1 MIKLKDVIEDL
12 ELGKVYTDKDRP
24 PFQVKE
30 ATSSKD
36 FFSGNKVTNSLPRAT
51 LNRLN
56 SDLNKAGET
65 IIKIINKYKNEGDIT
80 GMVKIWMRGL
90 HLGLKKSGIKIESV
104 NEKVASPFSVHL
116 RKAQDEIEYMIS
128 NGPNPDGDD
137 VYDKPAEAMKLLQIA
152 QKSLG
157 KIK

>member
-1 MIKLKDVIEDL
+1 MIKLKAVIEDL
-12 ELGKVYTDKDRP
+12 KLGKVYTDKDRP

-30 ATSSKD
+30 ETINEAP
-36 FFSGNKVTNSLPRAT
+36 NSVPRDI
-51 LNRLN
+51 LKQLG
-56 SDLNKAGET
+56 SELNKASDM
-65 IIKIINKYKNEGDIT
+65 IIKITDKYKNEGDIT
-80 GMVKIWMRGL
+80 GMVKAWMRGL
-90 HLGLKKSGIKIESV
+90 HLRLKKNGIKLESV
-104 NEKVASPFSVHL
+104 NEKVASPFSEHL

-137 VYDKPAEAMKLLQIA
+137 SVYAKPREAMKLLQIA

>member
-1 MIKLKDVIEDL
+1 MIKLKDVMEDL
-12 ELGKVYTDKDRP
+12 KLGKVYTDKDRP

-30 ATSSKD
+30 
-36 FFSGNKVTNSLPRAT
+36 
-51 LNRLN
+51 
-56 SDLNKAGET
+56 
-65 IIKIINKYKNEGDIT
+65 
-80 GMVKIWMRGL
+80 
-90 HLGLKKSGIKIESV
+90 ESV
-104 NEKVASPFSVHL
+104 NEKVASPFSEHL

>member
-12 ELGKVYTDKDRP
+12 KLGKVYTDKDRP

-30 ATSSKD
+30 
-36 FFSGNKVTNSLPRAT
+36 
-51 LNRLN
+51 
-56 SDLNKAGET
+56 ET
-65 IIKIINKYKNEGDIT
+65 
-80 GMVKIWMRGL
+80 
-90 HLGLKKSGIKIESV
+90 V
-104 NEKVASPFSVHL
+104 NEKVARPFSAHL

-128 NGPNPDGDD
+128 NGPNPGGDES
-137 VYDKPAEAMKLLQIA
+137 VYDKPKEAMKLLQIA